1 MSQKIFTPTNEKHLE
16 LEFESQRKRM
26 EEELER
32 RDLDM
37 LRDDMK
43 RKEKWKKRLQ
53 RRERLVATQLGSSN
67 MGRSQNKRKLYGI
80 FDSDSTDGESSPK
93 TKQAKIEPL
102 TSSTT

>member
-67 MGRSQNKRKLYGI
+67 MGRS
-80 FDSDSTDGESSPK
+80 
-93 TKQAKIEPL
+93 
-102 TSSTT
+102 